1 MKKSVIAVGAS
12 IVAVAL
18 IFSVYSSLDDSS
30 LNLDMNREHGT
41 VNTAMASPILGAP
54 SAPITIIEFGDYQCP
69 NCKSWFLET
78 KPEIISNF
86 IDTKKVNLIFVDI
99 AFLGKDSGPAAE
111 ATYCAE
117 EQGKYWEYH
126 GLLYSYQVGI
136 DTGWASSERLIAFA
150 FDLGLDMELFESCL
164 DSGKYKKRVQFN
176 TNESRTNGITGTPT
190 FFIIGPDNQQKTIN
204 GPQPYSVFKNVIE
217 KMNMMN

>member
-1 MKKSVIAVGAS
+1 MKKFLIAVGTTL
-12 IVAVAL
+12 VAAAV
-18 IFSVYSSLDDSS
+18 IFSVYSSLDQEN
-30 LNLDMNREHGT
+30 LNLDMNRQHGA

-99 AFLGKDSGPAAE
+99 AFLGKDSAPAAV

-126 GLLYSYQVGI
+126 GLLYSYAEGV

-150 FDLGLDMELFESCL
+150 FDLDLDMELFSSCI

-176 TNESRTNGITGTPT
+176 TNESRTNGVSGTPT
-190 FFIIGPDNQQKTIN
+190 FFIIGPDNQQTTIN
-204 GPQPYSVFKNVIE
+204 GPQPFSVFKNVIE
-217 KMNMMN
+217 PMI